1 MAVDVANLTQL
12 GEGNGFSMYRYD
24 TLDTHADVD
33 TAGYFN
39 NIDDGLNLDVGDIM
53 DVVVWATAV
62 RTGTI
67 STYGRHIVNAVAD
80 ATGIVDLTDVTVGVM
95 TDTD

>member
-1 MAVDVANLTQL
+1 MAFDKSNLTL
-12 GEGNGFSMYRYD
+12 LSYGNGFSNYRYD

-39 NIDDGLNLDVGDIM
+39 NASDEINLSVGDLI
-53 DVVVWATAV
+53 DIVVWTSAV
-62 RTGTI
+62 RTGAI
-67 STYGRHIVNAVAD
+67 STYGRHIVNEVTSAGV
-80 ATGIVDLTDVTVGVM
+80 VDTSNVTVGVV